1 MAVWKYFALFAI
13 GLPSNDNIMDREKLF
28 EEFINE
34 CEKHNQ
40 WCGIGNPFSQILLV
54 GQELYIPKDT
64 QYDLNQIL
72 DVNYKYCKG
81 LLGNND
87 LSKFIKPR
95 GEEKDGKFKKNTTW
109 CNYQTLIG
117 KITGKK
123 SSVDGMLDF
132 EQFAFTTELS
142 SIPKTSSKFINS
154 REKALVLG
162 RVSERLKLFSESEF
176 IKKSFPVVILAC
188 GGYLRNQ
195 GEGEDRQ
202 IDNTFDV
209 RYGNK
214 NGELDGKYTNDSK
227 KKWFYTHYS
236 TDPQKTRLV
245 IHTGQVS
252 QYDGKLWDKMAEI
265 IREHLRKLGLL

>member
-1 MAVWKYFALFAI
+1 
-13 GLPSNDNIMDREKLF
+13 MDREKSF
-28 EEFINE
+28 EEFINNCKE
-34 CEKHNQ
+34 RHQ

-54 GQELYIPKDT
+54 GQELYVPKDT
-64 QYDLNQIL
+64 KYDLNQIL

-87 LSKFIKPR
+87 LSIFIKPR
-95 GEEKDGKFKKNTTW
+95 GEEKNGKFKKNTTW

-117 KITGKK
+117 KIYGRN
-123 SSVDGMLDF
+123 SSVDGTLDF

-142 SIPKTSSKFINS
+142 SIPKTSSKFIDS

-162 RVSERLKLFSESEF
+162 RVSERLQLFSESAF
-176 IKKSFPVVILAC
+176 IKSFPVVILAC
-188 GGYLRNQ
+188 GGYIRNQ
-195 GEGEDRQ
+195 GEGADRQ

-209 RYGNK
+209 KCGNK
-214 NGELDGKYTNDSK
+214 NGEPDGKYTNDSK

-236 TDPQKTRLV
+236 TDPRKSRLI

-265 IREHLRKLGLL
+265 IKDHLDYLRKLGLL